1 MGGHGPTD
9 FPSLAGAGAA
19 LGAAQIAGYGTAA
32 LGLDRAGIP
41 TLRRPA
47 AGTDQHTA
55 TVPLQIVD
63 IGGGQLKVGI
73 QIRLGGGE
81 PRLYTFDTGSSGFY
95 AAFNRNWWPSYRRV
109 GGPQISQSYGSDE
122 TFQSKIVRTAIG
134 IPTEDGELEVET
146 EVGQIHDAWGG
157 ALGPKS
163 SSPWRKDTAAGR
175 PPLFGHF
182 FGDFGSGLTQK
193 NGLFAV
199 LPQLPGNL
207 SSGFALRLGCDGH
220 PSSTPQL
227 QIGLDDAV
235 RNAVTSWVP
244 MLREPQAPAYP
255 LSGRPSY
262 AQRLVAGRY
271 RIASATDVYDFG
283 AQSILD
289 TGGPTTSLHEH
300 GDAIRVPDAFRG
312 TDGRRLRSDLRFQV
326 TAEGTTVANGFD
338 LAYTTGNVAG
348 TDLVSLT
355 QSDGDAF
362 VNLGLIP
369 FFRYT
374 VVFDVENGLVGFGP
388 CA

>member
-1 MGGHGPTD
+1 MDRRT
-9 FPSLAGAGAA
+9 FLALASAGTA
-19 LGAAQIAGYGTAA
+19 LGAAHIAGLGSAA
-32 LGLDRAGIP
+32 LGLDRGGVAVAP
-41 TLRRPA
+41 HPA
-47 AGTDQHTA
+47 ARADQRTA
-55 TVPLQIVD
+55 TVPLRIVD

-73 QIRLGGGE
+73 HIRLGSGE

-95 AAFNRNWWPSYRRV
+95 AAFNRDWWPSYRRV

-122 TFQSKIVRTAIG
+122 TFRSKIVRTVIG

-157 ALGPKS
+157 SLGPKN

-182 FGDFGSGLTQK
+182 FGDFGSGLTQN

-207 SSGFALRLGCDGH
+207 SSGFALRLGCDGR

-235 RNAVTSWVP
+235 RGAVTSWVP
-244 MLREPQAPAYP
+244 MRREPQAPTYP
-255 LSGRPSY
+255 LSGRPSFT
-262 AQRLVAGRY
+262 QRLVAGRF
-271 RIASATDVYDFG
+271 RIASDSDAYDFD
-283 AQSILD
+283 APSILD
-289 TGGPTTSLHEH
+289 TGGPTTTLHEH
-300 GDAIRVPDAFRG
+300 GAALRVPDAFRG
-312 TDGRRLRSDLRFQV
+312 AGGRRLAPDLDFRV
-326 TAEGTTVANGFD
+326 SAEGTDVTNGFD
-338 LAYTTGNVAG
+338 LDFSTGTTAG
-348 TDLVSLT
+348 TDLVTLT
-355 QSDGDAF
+355 SSGDAF

-388 CA
+388 CPPSN